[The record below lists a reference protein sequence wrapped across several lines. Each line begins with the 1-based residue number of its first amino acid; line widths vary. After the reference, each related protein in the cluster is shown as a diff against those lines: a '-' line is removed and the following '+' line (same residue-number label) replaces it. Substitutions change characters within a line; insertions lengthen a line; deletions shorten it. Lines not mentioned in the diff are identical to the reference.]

1 MLLELGHIPIEE
13 IAWGRKTLIE
23 GKVLQIS
30 REELLEKT
38 KGDDYR
44 IAAVRADLASPTRVV
59 RIIPVKDVVEPRVK
73 VEGKGGEFP
82 GLISGVEDR
91 GNRAD
96 PATTGG
102 APWSHGCRS
111 WAFRRG

>member
-1 MLLELGHIPIEE
+1 MFLELGHIPIEE

-30 REELLEKT
+30 REELIEET

-44 IAAVRADLASPTRVV
+44 IASVRADLARPDESV

-82 GLISGVEDR
+82 GLISGVETV
-91 GNRAD
+91 G
-96 PATTGG
+96 TGRTHALRG
-102 APWSHGCRS
+102 APWSRLGRS